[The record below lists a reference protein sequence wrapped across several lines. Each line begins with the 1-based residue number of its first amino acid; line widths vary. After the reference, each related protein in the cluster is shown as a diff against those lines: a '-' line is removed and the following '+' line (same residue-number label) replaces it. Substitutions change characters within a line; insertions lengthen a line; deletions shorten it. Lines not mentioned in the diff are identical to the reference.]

1 MLYGLIFQ
9 SCNFNFEDNHLNFY
23 DLKILISIYYI
34 SCMLLS
40 FILHVAVVY
49 VERLDLCNS
58 SVWKDYIFTLI
69 VSVIGSE
76 SCTSDWEG
84 TDPSF
89 LYLTFSYVF
98 LLSTQ
103 FLSFS

>member
-40 FILHVAVVY
+40 FMLNV
-49 VERLDLCNS
+49 
-58 SVWKDYIFTLI
+58 
-69 VSVIGSE
+69 
-76 SCTSDWEG
+76 
-84 TDPSF
+84 
-89 LYLTFSYVF
+89 
-98 LLSTQ
+98 
-103 FLSFS
+103 